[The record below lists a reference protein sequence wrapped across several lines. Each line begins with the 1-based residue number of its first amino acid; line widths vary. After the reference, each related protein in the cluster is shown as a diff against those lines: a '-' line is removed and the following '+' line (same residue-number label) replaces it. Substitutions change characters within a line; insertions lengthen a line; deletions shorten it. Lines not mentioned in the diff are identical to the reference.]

1 MADIANWDFF
11 NRNVQSGLLEGRFLN
26 AAFTLIAA
34 GPPRLDALYT
44 SGNLDGIAYHVG
56 VLQSVGIGQ
65 SSQWMR
71 VWEIGSQR
79 SYFIRG
85 RTAGQVALGRI
96 MYHGPS
102 LLRVLYAYS
111 EGYTVTGTGSRG
123 AKLFDKL
130 FENDAQASLNLGG
143 SGLKNAAFATH
154 PGYENFWINL
164 ASDVFDQPV
173 GLLFILRDSNNHTV
187 GAFYVEYCNV
197 QSHNWQT
204 DAGGTI
210 LAENVSIL
218 YERIEPVKVD
228 EVAIIADSTSIEDS
242 IVGSTVIGSAI

>member
-1 MADIANWDFF
+1 MATLANWDFF

-34 GPPRLDALYT
+34 GPPRLDALYS
-44 SGNLDGIAYHVG
+44 SGSDLDGIAYPVG
-56 VLQSVGIGQ
+56 ILQSVGLGQ
-65 SSQWMR
+65 SSQIMR

-85 RTAGQVALGRI
+85 RTAGQMALGRI

-102 LLRVLYAYS
+102 LLRVLYAYAK
-111 EGYTVTGTGSRG
+111 GKTKNGS
-123 AKLFDKL
+123 ADLFQQL
-130 FENDAQASLNLGG
+130 FTNDAQAKLNFDGPGG
-143 SGLKNAAFATH
+143 DLKAAQFEVP

-164 ASDVFDQPV
+164 ASDVFDQPIGILV
-173 GLLFILRDSNNHTV
+173 ILRDSNNHTY
-187 GAFYVEYCNV
+187 GAFYVEYCMV
-197 QSHNWQT
+197 QNHNFQT

-210 LAENVSIL
+210 LAENCSLV

-228 EVAIIADSTSIEDS
+228 AVEIIADSSDIAA
-242 IVGSTVIGSAI
+242 IVGGTVIGSAA

>member
-1 MADIANWDFF
+1 MADIANWNFF

-34 GPPRLDALYT
+34 GPPRLDSLYT
-44 SGNLDGIAYHVG
+44 SGDLDGIAYTVG

-79 SYFIRG
+79 SYFLRG
-85 RTAGQVALGRI
+85 RTAGQLALGRI

-102 LLRVLYAYS
+102 LLRVLYAYAS
-111 EGYTVTGTGSRG
+111 GKTSGGSDMFS
-123 AKLFDKL
+123 KLY
-130 FENDAQASLNLGG
+130 ENEAQSVLNLGAAD
-143 SGLKNAAFATH
+143 LKNATFEQA
-154 PGYENFWINL
+154 PGYEDFWINL

-210 LAENVSIL
+210 LAENVSVL
-218 YERIEPVKVD
+218 YERLEPVQVRS
-228 EVAIIADSTSIEDS
+228 VAIIAPELLQ
-242 IVGSTVIGSAI
+242 VALGGTVIGSAT